1 MATGGLLKGIQV
13 HQSKF
18 SVLAQPD
25 SDSSDPDDVK
35 EWKTASKKNK
45 NKRQPVRNDKSQ
57 EEQTA
62 ISKAAV
68 KNAKRRAKKKATAN
82 PLPNTIATNHLKGD
96 SDNWQRNDELSLER
110 EFEKDLHEALLLSL
124 QDEPQHN
131 TMESTDVVDT
141 SSMKSNVKKD
151 VIKMSLQEFHKK
163 DVQVTKE
170 TTQLEVVIN

>member
-1 MATGGLLKGIQV
+1 
-13 HQSKF
+13 
-18 SVLAQPD
+18 
-25 SDSSDPDDVK
+25 
-35 EWKTASKKNK
+35 
-45 NKRQPVRNDKSQ
+45 
-57 EEQTA
+57 
-62 ISKAAV
+62 V